1 MTFEEEIVSIQDMAF
16 FAIPACRTIGTISS
30 KEILWDPAGKVLVVN
45 HHRGKVRAGKGG
57 LCSQVR
63 GVLEAVAEKLSD
75 IASALSLQRITRLP
89 AALIVK
95 S

>member
-1 MTFEEEIVSIQDMAF
+1 MTFEEELVSIQDMAF
-16 FAIPACRTIGTISS
+16 FAIPTCQTIGTIGS
-30 KEILWDPAGKVLVVN
+30 KEILWDRAGKVLVVN

-57 LCSQVR
+57 LCSQVQ

-75 IASALSLQRITRLP
+75 IASALSLQRITGLR
-89 AALIVK
+89 AALIVE